1 MHPRGELEMSYIY
14 LVHPDESAADK
25 VAGELKKAGLSV
37 YHEAENVDLAS
48 RMIKQNPPSA
58 IVIFLTSRSE
68 EGMEMAE
75 GLKRNRVTENI
86 PVVFVGGS
94 AIVKGDA
101 QGRFEDAYF
110 VEEDELAG
118 VLGFIVEG

>member
-1 MHPRGELEMSYIY
+1 MSYIY
-14 LVHPDESAADK
+14 LVHPDESAAEK
-25 VAGELKKAGLSV
+25 VSGELKKAGLSV
-37 YHEAENVDLAS
+37 YHEPENVDLAS

-58 IVIFLTSRSE
+58 IVIFLTSQSE

-94 AIVKGDA
+94 AIVKGNA
-101 QGRFEDAYF
+101 QRRFEDAYL
-110 VEEDELAG
+110 VEEDELTG